1 MQIKYVDLY
10 TVSCNLEP
18 IWIYGLVINLSIT
31 IVAYRKGIKES
42 LLVYTVAVES
52 TTTEV

>member
-1 MQIKYVDLY
+1 MHIKYVDLY

-18 IWIYGLVINLSIT
+18 IRIYGLVINLSIT
-31 IVAYRKGIKES
+31 IVADRKGKKES
-42 LLVYTVAVES
+42 LTVYTAAVES

>member
-1 MQIKYVDLY
+1 MHIKYVDLY

-18 IWIYGLVINLSIT
+18 IRIYGLVINLSIT
-31 IVAYRKGIKES
+31 IVADRNGKKES
-42 LLVYTVAVES
+42 LTVSTAAVES